1 MKKLFLI
8 LIAGLTLVM
17 AQDFKRAYA
26 GDDGGDDGGIP
37 LSKLAGKYSE
47 TFRGGTI
54 TTCFKPDFSATEN
67 CFTKGAVP
75 LSSSFGASVGEKTQD
90 KDGNSCTKATGS
102 FGLPAPLAA
111 FPNVVVVFFSAT
123 KVTNYDPATGSGD
136 ESFTNYTGGKCIG
149 SKFDSTGAII
159 SQTGTSHFVA
169 SDNGKRVD
177 LVVTTFTDPLGD
189 IGAFDLPGFDLKQK

>member
-75 LSSSFGASVGEKTQD
+75 LSSSFGAS
-90 KDGNSCTKATGS
+90 TGKKPRIRTETLVQRLRAVLG
-102 FGLPAPLAA
+102 FLRR
-111 FPNVVVVFFSAT
+111 
-123 KVTNYDPATGSGD
+123 
-136 ESFTNYTGGKCIG
+136 
-149 SKFDSTGAII
+149 
-159 SQTGTSHFVA
+159 SQCSLM
-169 SDNGKRVD
+169 SS
-177 LVVTTFTDPLGD
+177 
-189 IGAFDLPGFDLKQK
+189 